1 MQCPNCG
8 CDLKPGAKF
17 CFNCGFYLD
26 NGEDEKKED
35 ISSGKLNDIPDDSI
49 DFSEDDSSF
58 NTSKKQKKTFDFKD
72 NIVYIVLG
80 IVLIISLIL
89 LVYGIVSKNSQSK
102 VPVTPP
108 ASMKPEMKITV
119 EDYKLT
125 VPAGLDYQ
133 IEGKSVFISDDEK
146 YNFSFRINKGDYDNY
161 SKNMDTLSEELKKS
175 NYNIKS
181 AEKKTIGEDELL
193 VYTISLDSDIKY
205 LYLTKYNSEKI
216 SMGVISIHNRT
227 NIDEICKVILKVT
240 KSVKYDNES
249 EDKSS
254 ETVNSDTAFKET
266 SSIVNGVK
274 NLFF

>member
-26 NGEDEKKED
+26 DGEEEKKED
-35 ISSGKLNDIPDDSI
+35 TASDKLDDIPDDSI

-58 NTSKKQKKTFDFKD
+58 DTPKKKKKSFNFKD
-72 NIVYIVLG
+72 NIVYVVLG
-80 IVLIISLIL
+80 IVLVISLIL
-89 LVYGIVSKNSQSK
+89 LVYGIVSKNNQSN

-108 ASMKPEMKITV
+108 ASTKPEMKITV

-175 NYNIKS
+175 NYNIKVFFHCRFII
-181 AEKKTIGEDELL
+181 TNRH
-193 VYTISLDSDIKY
+193 
-205 LYLTKYNSEKI
+205 TKPIN
-216 SMGVISIHNRT
+216 
-227 NIDEICKVILKVT
+227 
-240 KSVKYDNES
+240 
-249 EDKSS
+249 
-254 ETVNSDTAFKET
+254 
-266 SSIVNGVK
+266 
-274 NLFF
+274 

>member
-26 NGEDEKKED
+26 NGEDEKK
-35 ISSGKLNDIPDDSI
+35 GKLSDIPDDSI

-58 NTSKKQKKTFDFKD
+58 NTPKKQKKTFDFKD

-108 ASMKPEMKITV
+108 ASMQPEMKITV
-119 EDYKLT
+119 EDYKLI

-216 SMGVISIHNRT
+216 SMGVISIHNKT

-274 NLFF
+274 NLLF

>member
-8 CDLKPGAKF
+8 CDLKPGARF
-17 CFNCGFYLD
+17 CFNCGYYLD
-26 NGEDEKKED
+26 DGDEEKKED
-35 ISSGKLNDIPDDSI
+35 TTSDKLDDIPDDYV

-58 NTSKKQKKTFDFKD
+58 DTPKKKKSFNIKD
-72 NIVYIVLG
+72 NIIYIVLG
-80 IVLIISLIL
+80 IVLVISLIL
-89 LVYGIVSKNSQSK
+89 LVYGIVSKNSQSN

-108 ASMKPEMKITV
+108 ASTKPEMKITV
-119 EDYKLT
+119 DDYKLT
-125 VPAGLDYQ
+125 VPAGFDYQ

-193 VYTISLDSDIKY
+193 VYTISLDSDVKY

-216 SMGVISIHNRT
+216 SMGVISIHNKT

-240 KSVKYDNES
+240 KSVKYDNDS

-254 ETVNSDTAFKET
+254 DTSNSDTALKET

-274 NLFF
+274 NLLF

>member
-8 CDLKPGAKF
+8 CDLKPGARF
-17 CFNCGFYLD
+17 CFNCGYYLD
-26 NGEDEKKED
+26 DGDEEKKED
-35 ISSGKLNDIPDDSI
+35 TTSDKLDDIPDDSV

-58 NTSKKQKKTFDFKD
+58 DTPKKKKSFNIKD
-72 NIVYIVLG
+72 NIIYIVLG
-80 IVLIISLIL
+80 IVLVISLIL
-89 LVYGIVSKNSQSK
+89 LVYGIVSKNSQSN

-108 ASMKPEMKITV
+108 ASTKPEMKITV
-119 EDYKLT
+119 DDYKLT
-125 VPAGLDYQ
+125 VPAGFDYQ

-193 VYTISLDSDIKY
+193 VYTISLDSDVKY

-216 SMGVISIHNRT
+216 SMGVISIHNKT

-240 KSVKYDNES
+240 KSVKYDNDS

-254 ETVNSDTAFKET
+254 DTSNSDTALKET

-274 NLFF
+274 NLLF

>member
-1 MQCPNCG
+1 
-8 CDLKPGAKF
+8 
-17 CFNCGFYLD
+17 
-26 NGEDEKKED
+26 
-35 ISSGKLNDIPDDSI
+35 
-49 DFSEDDSSF
+49 
-58 NTSKKQKKTFDFKD
+58 
-72 NIVYIVLG
+72 
-80 IVLIISLIL
+80 
-89 LVYGIVSKNSQSK
+89 
-102 VPVTPP
+102 
-108 ASMKPEMKITV
+108 
-119 EDYKLT
+119 
-125 VPAGLDYQ
+125 
-133 IEGKSVFISDDEK
+133 
-146 YNFSFRINKGDYDNY
+146 
-161 SKNMDTLSEELKKS
+161 MDTLSEELKKS

-274 NLFF
+274 NLLF

>member
-26 NGEDEKKED
+26 NGEDEKK
-35 ISSGKLNDIPDDSI
+35 GKLSDIPDDSI

-58 NTSKKQKKTFDFKD
+58 NTPKKQKKTFDFKD

-133 IEGKSVFISDDEK
+133 IEGKSVFISDD
-146 YNFSFRINKGDYDNY
+146 
-161 SKNMDTLSEELKKS
+161 
-175 NYNIKS
+175 
-181 AEKKTIGEDELL
+181 
-193 VYTISLDSDIKY
+193 
-205 LYLTKYNSEKI
+205 
-216 SMGVISIHNRT
+216 
-227 NIDEICKVILKVT
+227 
-240 KSVKYDNES
+240 
-249 EDKSS
+249 
-254 ETVNSDTAFKET
+254 
-266 SSIVNGVK
+266 
-274 NLFF
+274 

>member
-35 ISSGKLNDIPDDSI
+35 TTSDKLDDIPDDSI

-58 NTSKKQKKTFDFKD
+58 NTSKKQKKAFDFKD

-181 AEKKTIGEDELL
+181 AEKKTIAEDELL

-216 SMGVISIHNRT
+216 SMGVISIHNKT

-254 ETVNSDTAFKET
+254 ETVDSDTALKET

-274 NLFF
+274 NLLF